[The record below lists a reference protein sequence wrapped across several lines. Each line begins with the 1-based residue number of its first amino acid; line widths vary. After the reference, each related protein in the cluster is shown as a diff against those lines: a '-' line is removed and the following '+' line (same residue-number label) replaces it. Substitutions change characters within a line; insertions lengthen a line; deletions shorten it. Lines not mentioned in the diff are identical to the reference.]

1 MGLIAMIAF
10 WAMAVKLWISTGSF
24 RLPLIY
30 AAIWFASMF
39 LMGFFGIGQF
49 FIAVEAL
56 LVISMVFTVK
66 IKRI

>member
-10 WAMAVKLWISTGSF
+10 WAVAVKLWIGTGSL
-24 RLPLIY
+24 RLPLIFV
-30 AAIWFASMF
+30 AIWVASMF

-56 LVISMVFTVK
+56 LVISMVFVDK
-66 IKRI
+66 LKRI